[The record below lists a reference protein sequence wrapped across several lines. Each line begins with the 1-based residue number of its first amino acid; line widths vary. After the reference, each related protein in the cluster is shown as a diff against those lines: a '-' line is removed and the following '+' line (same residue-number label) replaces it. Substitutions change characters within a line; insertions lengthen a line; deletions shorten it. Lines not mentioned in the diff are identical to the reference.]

1 VPVSGAEAPRRII
14 GLIEWND
21 SVGNHA
27 PNQAQKES
35 QIAETVAD
43 DARPCVSCALCNK
56 GKRYTRDCHANGVP
70 ESRLHEQMED

>member
-1 VPVSGAEAPRRII
+1 MTGAHSGGTAADWEEDEGPV
-14 GLIEWND
+14 D
-21 SVGNHA
+21 SCVAASMGSHA

-56 GKRYTRDCHANGVP
+56 G
-70 ESRLHEQMED
+70 